1 MSDAYLPGVSRR
13 SFLKYVAAGGAAFGL
28 AAISHVYS
36 ANRWQLLAKART
48 PAAVPSITAAL
59 RIAVPPSLLGA
70 LLSEWMSS
78 GTGLGYLLLT
88 STTTSDYLSLWSGAV
103 AMTVVAVAIYALT
116 DVGNCFI
123 TGGIRGH
130 G

>member
-36 ANRWQLLAKART
+36 ANRWQLLVKART

-59 RIAVPPSLLGA
+59 RIAVPSSLLGA
-70 LLSEWMSS
+70 LLAEWMSS
-78 GTGLGYLLLT
+78 GTGLGYLLLS

-103 AMTVVAVAIYALT
+103 AMTVVAVAVYALT

-130 G
+130 A